1 MAKVNLSQASK
12 LAGKNRTTIWRHI
25 KAGKLSSERD
35 YEGNPL
41 IDTSELIRV
50 YGKIKTTATP
60 EQQGMQH
67 QATLSYNELVKT
79 IESLRSEQS
88 EMKEQIN
95 ILVNRLEHKPLETVT
110 NHVTDPI
117 KGRPE
122 DDPEWPKEVK
132 TAGDITLRKNIR
144 DKYR

>member
-12 LAGKNRTTIWRHI
+12 LAGRNRTTIWRHI

-60 EQQGMQH
+60 EPQEMQH
-67 QATLSYNELVKT
+67 QATSSYDELIKT

-95 ILVNRLEHKPLETVT
+95 ILVNRLEHKPLETVI
-110 NHVTDPI
+110 NHVTEPI
-117 KGRPE
+117 KGHPE
-122 DDPEWPKEVK
+122 DDPKWPKEVK
-132 TAGDITLRKNIR
+132 TVADIEQRKNIR